1 MSKKGSR
8 HMQALAIESGAITLK
23 RMHKT
28 GHSYEIQ
35 NEE

>member
-8 HMQALAIESGAITLK
+8 YMQALAIESGAITLK

-28 GHSYEIQ
+28 GHYHEIQ
-35 NEE
+35 NQE